1 MPAGAGLRPVSTGLA
16 AAGLSGLMREGC
28 PGPWIGFSRLVRLCR
43 QGLGKIAHGCEKAC
57 HREPEEAGM
66 RSRHAVALVHERL
79 FKPAKTLIPNR
90 RRNLVRWHMLV
101 PDFMITA

>member
-1 MPAGAGLRPVSTGLA
+1 
-16 AAGLSGLMREGC
+16 
-28 PGPWIGFSRLVRLCR
+28 
-43 QGLGKIAHGCEKAC
+43 
-57 HREPEEAGM
+57 M

-79 FKPAKTLIPNR
+79 FKPAKTHIPNR